1 MTIKFTTLRILQQGT
16 ESEENTRTRFVW
28 IVLQKRYSKS
38 LPLWKRM
45 VESIWADRTYL
56 EQLPHFAIQQRK
68 KEKGD
73 DDDKD
78 DKKDDKDEKKKD
90 KKDGVDEKLT
100 LQEDKRVEPEFDF
113 SKSILA
119 DFADSNGDGFISLYE
134 FYILVLI
141 LQATDDVTKQAFLE
155 LSPVGELNKQQ
166 FQDCLT
172 KIMKTGTTSKLTIS
186 RFLPDPRKEHLSQ
199 EKLQEVVNEMTDNLY
214 KQREKLSFGEFL
226 KLKGDMFKDMYTY
239 EFYKFPGENG
249 KISGEEFAK
258 RIICYMTP
266 NNTRKYLKDL
276 DHVKF
281 KGEVGL
287 DEWMAFQ
294 DFLRQNY
301 NEMSTRIESKG
312 VMTRAQLKKMMKEY
326 STKEKLPIS
335 SDQLDIFIRI
345 LDRNGNGLIDK
356 DEFIGVVQS
365 LTFYGGGENTKTLER
380 PFIDLEKKL
389 ENGKTK
395 QKEFGK

>member
-1 MTIKFTTLRILQQGT
+1 
-16 ESEENTRTRFVW
+16 
-28 IVLQKRYSKS
+28 
-38 LPLWKRM
+38 
-45 VESIWADRTYL
+45 
-56 EQLPHFAIQQRK
+56 
-68 KEKGD
+68 
-73 DDDKD
+73 
-78 DKKDDKDEKKKD
+78 
-90 KKDGVDEKLT
+90 
-100 LQEDKRVEPEFDF
+100 
-113 SKSILA
+113 
-119 DFADSNGDGFISLYE
+119 
-134 FYILVLI
+134 
-141 LQATDDVTKQAFLE
+141 
-155 LSPVGELNKQQ
+155 
-166 FQDCLT
+166 
-172 KIMKTGTTSKLTIS
+172 
-186 RFLPDPRKEHLSQ
+186 
-199 EKLQEVVNEMTDNLY
+199 MTDNLY

-380 PFIDLEKKL
+380 PFIDLEKKVG
-389 ENGKTK
+389 EWKNKAERIWEIV
-395 QKEFGK
+395 QE